1 MAQKEWKREE
11 MKQNQGRTEQNQ
23 RKKVQKKTGYRAVLA
38 ASMFLIAASAAL
50 SACKKSPAAETTA
63 QTQAAEET
71 EGAVSTA
78 LGAADRVLEENGMLY
93 LKYRTEIRSL
103 SKETGEM
110 KTLCQFD
117 TGDENSTFW
126 VYGGGL
132 YFDRI
137 QAESGSTQGTEL
149 YGLYRLDLESGVEE
163 HLADLTDQPSVLY
176 ASKNRLYVK
185 GYNMNVIYTLDE
197 NGKTAGELS
206 PSDTIY
212 GEIPAGCSELFNG
225 ILPYYTE
232 QFG

>member
-1 MAQKEWKREE
+1 
-11 MKQNQGRTEQNQ
+11 
-23 RKKVQKKTGYRAVLA
+23 
-38 ASMFLIAASAAL
+38 
-50 SACKKSPAAETTA
+50 
-63 QTQAAEET
+63 
-71 EGAVSTA
+71 
-78 LGAADRVLEENGMLY
+78 
-93 LKYRTEIRSL
+93 
-103 SKETGEM
+103 M
-110 KTLCQFD
+110 KTAPS
-117 TGDENSTFW
+117 GST
-126 VYGGGL
+126 GGGL

-212 GEIPAGCSELFNG
+212 GEIPGRLQRAV
-225 ILPYYTE
+225 
-232 QFG
+232 